1 MIKLEVGKGKADAT
15 PERSATRGRPHEGSS
30 HLKVVVHS
38 PILSFYNTGVP
49 YKENEEKEIV
59 MDIATVSQLIDSV
72 GFPIVMCGLLIYVIY
87 DMQKRYATAI
97 NDVTAALNRN
107 TEVMQK
113 MLDSLEEG
121 EKGADQ

>member
-1 MIKLEVGKGKADAT
+1 
-15 PERSATRGRPHEGSS
+15 
-30 HLKVVVHS
+30 
-38 PILSFYNTGVP
+38 
-49 YKENEEKEIV
+49 
-59 MDIATVSQLIDSV
+59 MDIATITQLIDSV

-113 MLDSLEEG
+113 MLNSLEEG
-121 EKGADQ
+121 EKDADQ